1 MRLIREAF
9 LWGIPARQVGWVVGV
24 LTGEV
29 VSAQTVAKLTRSL
42 ERLVRAFHQARE
54 KDE

>member
-1 MRLIREAF
+1 
-9 LWGIPARQVGWVVGV
+9 VVGV

-42 ERLVRAFHQARE
+42 DRLVKAFH
-54 KDE
+54 